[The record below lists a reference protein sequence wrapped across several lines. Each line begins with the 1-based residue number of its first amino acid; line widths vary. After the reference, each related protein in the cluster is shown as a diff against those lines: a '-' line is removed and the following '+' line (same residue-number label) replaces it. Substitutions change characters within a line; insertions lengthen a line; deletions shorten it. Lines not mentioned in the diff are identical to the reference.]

1 MAAKRIYIETGIT
14 PDAEHALSQE
24 QAHYIG
30 RVLRARIG
38 DTLELFDGQGHSTTA
53 EVRTLGKREAIVLTS
68 SVVFADDRSPVST
81 TLLQCLS
88 RSHKI
93 DLVVQKAVELGVDH
107 VVPITSERSL
117 MRLDEAGGA
126 QKQAHWMKVA
136 IAACQ
141 QCGRR
146 FLPTISTP
154 LSLDAALREIRAEQR
169 LVATPGASHTLTS
182 KLEQPAP
189 ADAAILVGPEGG
201 FSSDEIDAAVAAGW
215 VRVSAGR
222 RVMRTETAAIS
233 LLSIIQHRWGD
244 LV

>member
-1 MAAKRIYIETGIT
+1 MAAKRIHIQTEIA
-14 PDAEHALSQE
+14 PDAEHALSAE

-38 DTLELFDGQGHSTTA
+38 DTLELFDGQGHSASA
-53 EVRTLGKREAIVLTS
+53 EVLALGKREAVVLTS
-68 SVVFADDRSPVST
+68 NVAFADDRSPVAI

-93 DLVVQKAVELGVDH
+93 DMVVQKAVELGVDH
-107 VVPITSERSL
+107 IVPVTSERSL
-117 MRLDEAGGA
+117 MRLDEVGGA

-146 FLPTISTP
+146 FLPTITTP
-154 LSLDAALREIRAEQR
+154 VPLETALREVSAERR
-169 LVATPGASHTLTS
+169 LVATPQASEPLTA

-189 ADAAILVGPEGG
+189 KSVAILIGPEGG
-201 FSSDEIDAAVAAGW
+201 LSNDEIEIASNVGW
-215 VRVSAGR
+215 MSISAGR

-233 LLSIIQHRWGD
+233 LLSVIQHRWGD
-244 LV
+244 LA

>member
-1 MAAKRIYIETGIT
+1 MAAKRIYIDTGIA
-14 PDAEHALSQE
+14 PDAKHTLSPE

-53 EVRTLGKREAIVLTS
+53 EVLTLGKREATVLTS
-68 SVVFADDRSPVST
+68 GVVFADDRSPVSM

-88 RSHKI
+88 RSYKI
-93 DLVVQKAVELGVDH
+93 DLVVQKAVELGVDR

-126 QKQAHWMKVA
+126 QKQTHWMKVA

-146 FLPTISTP
+146 FLPTIATP
-154 LSLDAALREIRAEQR
+154 LSLDAALRKVRAEQR

-189 ADAAILVGPEGG
+189 ADTAILVGPEGG
-201 FSSDEIDAAVAAGW
+201 FSRDEIDAAVAAGW